1 MLNRIKDINYK
12 ILLYR
17 RPSKLN
23 ISNSKEHIDR
33 LYNNKLLDREGIM
46 HYYRKN
52 IININ
57 IGLCGEKYKSKESCS
72 LFKIYDE
79 AQYYQMK
86 YGGVIHTIPYE
97 YMGIVDYSSCLYLY
111 VRKDKQILNTCF
123 NPIKDFIYDMQAYKL
138 YNLYIKLSDIPCY
151 GIKTDCILVRTS
163 KDEL

>member
-1 MLNRIKDINYK
+1 MLNRIKGINYR

-23 ISNSKEHIDR
+23 VSNSKELSDR
-33 LYNNKLLDREGIM
+33 LYNNKLLDCEGNM
-46 HYYRKN
+46 HYCRKS
-52 IININ
+52 IINTN
-57 IGLCGEKYKSKESCS
+57 IGLCGKKYNSKESCS

-86 YGGVIHTIPYE
+86 YAGVIHTMPYE
-97 YMGIVDYSSCLYLY
+97 YMGIVDYSRRLYLY

-138 YNLYIKLSDIPCY
+138 WYKN
-151 GIKTDCILVRTS
+151 
-163 KDEL
+163 

>member
-1 MLNRIKDINYK
+1 MFSQDLILLNYDGHKIEDYTQYYIHCEEKSIEYAILFNKKYSRHYGYMLNRIKDINYK

-33 LYNNKLLDREGIM
+33 LYNNKLLDREENT

-57 IGLCGEKYKSKESCS
+57 IGLCGKKYNSKESCS

-97 YMGIVDYSSCLYLY
+97 YMGIVDYSRYIAY
-111 VRKDKQILNTCF
+111 
-123 NPIKDFIYDMQAYKL
+123 IYMLEKINKY
-138 YNLYIKLSDIPCY
+138 
-151 GIKTDCILVRTS
+151 
-163 KDEL
+163 